1 MGTLGEAGG
10 TEWGGMGFRHAAQS
24 GVQFGECMNCPLLG
38 FFIYYFPT
46 MADQWVTETAESKT
60 AEEGDCCNE
69 NGPLVAGQ

>member
-10 TEWGGMGFRHAAQS
+10 TEWGGTGFRHTAQS

-46 MADQWVTETAESKT
+46 MADR
-60 AEEGDCCNE
+60 G
-69 NGPLVAGQ
+69 